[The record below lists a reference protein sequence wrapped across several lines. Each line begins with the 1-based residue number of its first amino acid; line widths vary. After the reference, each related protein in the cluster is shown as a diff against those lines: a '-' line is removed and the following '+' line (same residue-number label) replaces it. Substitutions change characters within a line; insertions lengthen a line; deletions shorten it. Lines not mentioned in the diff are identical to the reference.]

1 MVRPSMINSERID
14 QILTE
19 AANKRTLVLGDMVV
33 DEHIIGTARQI
44 AREAPIPV
52 IDQQA
57 RITVPGGAT
66 NVAANLRSLG
76 CDVSVAGVVGADAP
90 ADHLR
95 QELETLGVST
105 LGLVTEPNRAT
116 AVKLRIWAGGD
127 RQRPQSMVARVD
139 HVDCR
144 QFSSSTTQKLSE
156 YLEEA
161 VPQHD
166 GFIVSDY
173 DAGAVSD
180 KALRTALPA
189 ALASGMLVT
198 ADAHANLGRFRNA
211 TLLTPN
217 QPEAEAELGRKIT
230 SSASALSAAEE
241 LQRSVNAEIVL
252 LPLGEEGMALQTA
265 DGRSLLLPS
274 SKGSG
279 VADPTGAGDTVA
291 ASMTAALLGGANPV
305 EAAQIALLAAQVVI
319 RQLGASV
326 VTSKD
331 LQQEANAQAG

>member
-1 MVRPSMINSERID
+1 MVRPSMITSERID

-33 DEHIIGTARQI
+33 DEHIIGAARQI

-57 RITVPGGAT
+57 RLTVPGGAT

-76 CDVSVAGVVGADAP
+76 CDVAVAGVVGSDAP
-90 ADHLR
+90 AERLR
-95 QELETLGVST
+95 QELETLGIGT
-105 LGLVTEPNRAT
+105 QGLVTEPTRAT
-116 AVKLRIWAGGD
+116 AVKLRVWAGGD

-139 HVDCR
+139 HVDSSP
-144 QFSSSTTQKLSE
+144 FSPSTSQKLSD
-156 YLEEA
+156 YLEDA
-161 VPQHD
+161 VPQHE
-166 GFIVSDY
+166 GVIVSDY
-173 DAGAVSD
+173 DAGAGSD
-180 KALRTALPA
+180 TALRTALPT
-189 ALASGMLVT
+189 ALASGILVT
-198 ADAHANLGRFRNA
+198 ADAHANLGRFRNV

-230 SSASALSAAEE
+230 SSASALAAADD
-241 LQRSVNAEIVL
+241 LQKAVNADIVL
-252 LPLGEEGMALQTA
+252 LTLGEEGMALQTA
-265 DGRSLLLPS
+265 TGRSLHLPS

-326 VTSKD
+326 VTSND
-331 LQQEANAQAG
+331 LQQEANAQTG